1 MTIVPLQH
9 RPDAI
14 PTCARWAFDTW
25 GGGQAADAAALA
37 QRWRQDL
44 AAPGLPLRWVALD
57 GDTVLG
63 MAALLADDLPARP
76 DLFPWLGDVFT
87 APAARGRGV
96 ASALVHHVE
105 AEAAALGHRRL
116 YLFTDAA
123 ESLYARLGWHA
134 LGPDRGPRGETVTV
148 MWKDLG

>member
-1 MTIVPLQH
+1 MDIVPLQQ

-14 PTCARWAFDTW
+14 PTCAGWAFDTW
-25 GGGQAADAAALA
+25 GSPQAADAMAMA

-96 ASALVHHVE
+96 ASALVRRVE

-116 YLFTDAA
+116 YLFTQNTAG
-123 ESLYARLGWHA
+123 LYGRLGWTA
-134 LGPDRGPRGETVTV
+134 LGRESGPRGETVTV
-148 MWKDLG
+148 MWTDLG